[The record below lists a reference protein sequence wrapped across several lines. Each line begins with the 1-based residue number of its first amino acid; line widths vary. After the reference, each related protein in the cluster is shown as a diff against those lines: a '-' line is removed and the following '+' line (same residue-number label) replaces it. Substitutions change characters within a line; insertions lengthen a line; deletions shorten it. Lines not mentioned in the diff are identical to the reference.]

1 MRNRSVPVDTVL
13 PHLTSSRLDEA
24 IAWLSATFG
33 FEEYFRYGDPVA
45 AAQMR
50 LGDAWI
56 IVSGSREWSRSPAET
71 GYCTQM
77 LTIFVDEVDGHYTR
91 LKASGAK
98 IVEELH
104 ETVYGERQ
112 YGVEDPEGHRSLF
125 ASHVRDVDPGEWGA
139 VVAKA
144 LN

>member
-13 PHLTSSRLDEA
+13 PHLTYSKLDEA

-56 IVSGSREWSRSPAET
+56 MVSGSREWSRGPAET
-71 GYCTQM
+71 GCCTQM
-77 LTIFVDEVDGHYTR
+77 LTIFVD
-91 LKASGAK
+91 
-98 IVEELH
+98 
-104 ETVYGERQ
+104 
-112 YGVEDPEGHRSLF
+112 
-125 ASHVRDVDPGEWGA
+125 DVDEHCA
-139 VVAKA
+139 RV
-144 LN
+144 